1 MKVLLVDD
9 DYIAL
14 EGLSKMLHWDKF
26 EGQIIGCVSD
36 GLEAISVIQQQV
48 PDVVISDIK
57 MPRMDGIVKCTP
69 KVGQKKFNFRRCIFN
84 VQIHRGIE
92 KANST

>member
-26 EGQIIGCVSD
+26 EGQVIGCVSD

-57 MPRMDGIVKCTP
+57 MPRMDGIELAQYLYTNHRSVRIILLS
-69 KVGQKKFNFRRCIFN
+69 GHGEFEYAQKAL
-84 VQIHRGIE
+84 Q
-92 KANST
+92 